1 MRLFL
6 PLFIAFLSLI
16 TVVSKAQG
24 LYFPPILGNQ
34 WEALTPQQ
42 LQWCTSEIPAL
53 NSYLNQTNTKGF
65 IVLKDGKI
73 VLEQYFDGFTADS
86 VWYWA
91 SAGKSLTAFLIG
103 IAKAEGLLSL
113 QDSSSKFLGNG
124 WTSAPANKEG
134 LIMVVHQLSMT
145 SGLDDATG
153 SADCTDDTCLV
164 YLQDAG
170 TRWAYH
176 NAPYTLLDEVIRSA
190 TGVSNNLYVQQKL
203 RPSTGFNGLFLP
215 IGYNQVFFSTPRMM
229 ARFGL
234 LMLNQGKWNTTT
246 VLNDTAYFQQMINS
260 SQALNPA
267 YGYLWWLNGKSSYK
281 LPQTQFTF
289 PGPLLPNAPMDTYSA
304 MGRDGQ
310 LIMVSPSQNL
320 VVVRV
325 GDNPN
330 TGLVPTFYAD
340 TLWQYLQAVICNP
353 ISVAEKQL
361 DLRPK
366 AYPNPFINTLSLT
379 EVQANAVYTLY
390 DAAGRVHTQS
400 TTLPL
405 HTAQIASGLYFLE
418 IKTPFFQHR
427 QKVVKRE

>member
-246 VLNDTAYFQQMINS
+246 VLNDTATS
-260 SQALNPA
+260 S
-267 YGYLWWLNGKSSYK
+267 K
-281 LPQTQFTF
+281 
-289 PGPLLPNAPMDTYSA
+289 
-304 MGRDGQ
+304 
-310 LIMVSPSQNL
+310 
-320 VVVRV
+320 
-325 GDNPN
+325 
-330 TGLVPTFYAD
+330 
-340 TLWQYLQAVICNP
+340 
-353 ISVAEKQL
+353 
-361 DLRPK
+361 
-366 AYPNPFINTLSLT
+366 
-379 EVQANAVYTLY
+379 
-390 DAAGRVHTQS
+390 
-400 TTLPL
+400 
-405 HTAQIASGLYFLE
+405 
-418 IKTPFFQHR
+418 
-427 QKVVKRE
+427 